1 MDTTGWVDA
10 DGKATRRIWR
20 TIEGAYVPE
29 GDGNAAFLAYGE
41 GQEIS
46 PVDLTLLRQVQTEGP
61 TAKMAPKPE
70 DKSLKPSANKGA

>member
-20 TIEGAYVPE
+20 TTEGEYVPE
-29 GDGNAAFLAYGE
+29 GDSNAAFFAYGE

-46 PVDLTLLRQVQTEGP
+46 PVDLGPLRQVQTEGP
-61 TAKMAPKPE
+61 TAKMAPKTE
-70 DKSLKPSANKGA
+70 DKSIKPSANKGA